1 MEPIDLNR
9 PAGDIHPEQHDHG
22 CVNANVEV
30 VFRNHRKRLLRL
42 FQEARE
48 EGLVCLGAVA
58 WLTDFEVLDAMA
70 TLPSSVVVQKE
81 DFLRPDSPTGAG
93 GQRDGWRD
101 VLREHYTAVAES
113 ARHDPGFC
121 RYNFPPPLGDM
132 SLLGDHTIAG
142 VRCVGVRNAR
152 GAGGNRQQPLMH
164 HKYLVFAKLTFPL
177 APGHEGKED
186 PLAEP
191 LWTPRIVWTGSCNL
205 TRLAQRSRENAVILR
220 DPVIATAYLHEW
232 TGLMALSE
240 PLDWDSEWVAPQWH
254 EGT

>member
-1 MEPIDLNR
+1 MVGRRSLQLWRSGAATTLTYLEVHHGTHRLELPGGR
-9 PAGDIHPEQHDHG
+9 HPPEQHDHG
-22 CVNANVEV
+22 CVSANVEI

-142 VRCVGVRNAR
+142 GRCVGARNAR

-186 PLAEP
+186 PPAEP
-191 LWTPRIVWTGSCNL
+191 FWAPASCGPVPAISPDWPSGPGR
-205 TRLAQRSRENAVILR
+205 TRS
-220 DPVIATAYLHEW
+220 
-232 TGLMALSE
+232 S
-240 PLDWDSEWVAPQWH
+240 S
-254 EGT
+254 GTR